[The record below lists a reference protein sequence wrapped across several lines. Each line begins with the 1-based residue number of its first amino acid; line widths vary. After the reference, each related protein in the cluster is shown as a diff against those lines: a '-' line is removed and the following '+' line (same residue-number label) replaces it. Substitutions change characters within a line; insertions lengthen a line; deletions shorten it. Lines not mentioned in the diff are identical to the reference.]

1 MGALVAGTVST
12 SRANTLEN
20 AIPECENF
28 FSSYVRIFICT
39 YRGQT
44 ITPIPDRIE
53 SIATT
58 ASCSLYNVK
67 DVKNPRFSTTASSLC
82 ASPVTLRFRIQL
94 GDEFVQRI
102 IQQSTGPWH
111 ALCE

>member
-1 MGALVAGTVST
+1 MGALVAGTL
-12 SRANTLEN
+12 RQD
-20 AIPECENF
+20 I
-28 FSSYVRIFICT
+28 ICT

-102 IQQSTGPWH
+102 IQQSTVPGMLF
-111 ALCE
+111 ASSCC